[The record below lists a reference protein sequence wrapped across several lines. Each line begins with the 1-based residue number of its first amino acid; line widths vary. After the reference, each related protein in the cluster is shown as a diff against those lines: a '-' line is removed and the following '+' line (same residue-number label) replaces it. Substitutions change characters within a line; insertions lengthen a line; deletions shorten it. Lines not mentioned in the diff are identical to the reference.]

1 MFNFTDCI
9 FHLISQ
15 VKRLQVV
22 TEMYLFAVSVPVQM
36 PVKTGTGQV
45 GSGSAHAGT
54 GGTEFRC
61 CVSTSAVLG
70 LGCACLFSALPS
82 HPAVF

>member
-1 MFNFTDCI
+1 M
-9 FHLISQ
+9 
-15 VKRLQVV
+15 

-36 PVKTGTGQV
+36 PVKTGAGQV

-61 CVSTSAVLG
+61 CSVH
-70 LGCACLFSALPS
+70 FSGAGEIGRA
-82 HPAVF
+82 HV